1 MKITGIKFAKLSIPL
16 ITPFKTSMRSVDHV
30 QDIVVMVTT
39 STGNIGY
46 GSATSTPVITGDT
59 HASLIAAI
67 DTLIKPKI
75 LGLEIENLN
84 GIVQIIQTS
93 MVGNYSAKAA
103 IESAIYDLWGQLYK
117 APLYKLLGGGN
128 GQLST
133 DVTISVNA
141 IDKMV
146 SDSMLAISQGF
157 DILKIKIG
165 TDLYEDIERV
175 KEIYQAIRDKA
186 LLRLDVNQ
194 GWSAKETVF
203 AIQKLEQAGVE
214 LELIEQP
221 VKAHDFAGM
230 KYVSERVITP
240 LMADESAFSAK
251 DVINLIQ
258 TGAADIINIKLVKT
272 GGISNAIRIADIAA
286 IYNVECMIGCML
298 EGSVGISAAAH
309 LAVAKSNIITKI
321 DLDGPILGQYNPVVG
336 GLTCEH
342 AKIVLNETP
351 GLGIESVDGLIELKT
366 EEIF

>member
-1 MKITGIKFAKLSIPL
+1 MKITGIKFAKLCIPL

-39 STGNIGY
+39 SSGNIGY

-67 DTLIKPKI
+67 DTLIKPKL
-75 LGLEIENLN
+75 LGMEIENLN
-84 GIVQIIQTS
+84 GIVQIIQSS

-133 DVTISVNA
+133 DVTISVDA
-141 IDKMV
+141 IDKML

-175 KEIYQAIRDKA
+175 KEIYQAIRGKA

-251 DVINLIQ
+251 DVITLIQ

-286 IYNVECMIGCML
+286 LYNVECMIGCML

-309 LAVAKSNIITKI
+309 LAAAKSDIITKI
-321 DLDGPILGQYNPVVG
+321 DLDGPALGQYNPVVG
-336 GLTCEH
+336 GLICEH
-342 AKIVLNETP
+342 ASIVLNETP
-351 GLGIESVDGLIELKT
+351 GLGIERVDGLIELKT
-366 EEIF
+366 EDIF

>member
-1 MKITGIKFAKLSIPL
+1 MKITGIKFAKLSVPL

-39 STGNIGY
+39 SSGNIGY

-59 HASLIAAI
+59 HASLIAGI
-67 DTLIKPKI
+67 DTLIRPKI
-75 LGLEIENLN
+75 LGMEIENLN
-84 GIVQIIQTS
+84 GIVQIIQSS

-133 DVTISVNA
+133 DVTISVDA

-175 KEIYQAIRDKA
+175 KEIYRATQGKA

-230 KYVSERVITP
+230 KYISERVITP

-251 DVINLIQ
+251 DVITLIQ

-286 IYNVECMIGCML
+286 IHNVECMIGCML

-309 LAVAKSNIITKI
+309 LAAAKSDIITKI
-321 DLDGPILGQYNPVVG
+321 DLDGPALGQYNPVVG

-351 GLGIESVDGLIELKT
+351 GLGIERVDGLIELKT